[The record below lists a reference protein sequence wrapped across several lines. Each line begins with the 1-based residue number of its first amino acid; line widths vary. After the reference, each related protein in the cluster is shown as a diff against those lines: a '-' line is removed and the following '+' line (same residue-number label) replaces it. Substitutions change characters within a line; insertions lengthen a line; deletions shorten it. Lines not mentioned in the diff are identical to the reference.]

1 MLQIIHKERQSYT
14 YLAKSFQ
21 IFPYL
26 TKNNVLLA
34 EGVII
39 ELILN
44 VHPDLYQH
52 KGIYA
57 ETMQVVQ
64 PGFFPAYKTCTRK
77 WELLPTRLTAR
88 HICMWF
94 SMRYTVL
101 SLYTCINVGML
112 LHHYKTQP
120 CSICFPLLMSSPQK
134 PKWKTRNNYT
144 E

>member
-1 MLQIIHKERQSYT
+1 MLQIIHMERQRYT

-26 TKNNVLLA
+26 TKNNVLLV

-64 PGFFPAYKTCTRK
+64 PGFFPAYRTCTRK

-88 HICMWF
+88 HICM
-94 SMRYTVL
+94 
-101 SLYTCINVGML
+101 
-112 LHHYKTQP
+112 
-120 CSICFPLLMSSPQK
+120 
-134 PKWKTRNNYT
+134 
-144 E
+144 